1 MKKMLSLTL
10 SVVMLLA
17 FMAGCNDNTVT
28 TDVGTMTKEEIKT
41 FEEKAG
47 GLKLPLT
54 KNGTEITMI
63 VPTSNINLSS
73 TVAIK
78 ELSRRTGAN
87 IKILEI
93 PEATLKQKVKVL
105 MAGGVSEMPD
115 VLKGSF
121 TTQEINDYGA
131 QGAYAAVD
139 DHIKNMP
146 NFKEI
151 FFDKAKEYGTED
163 VDKSWRASDG
173 KLYQIPSYDAS
184 RDVNHGML
192 YRKDIFDKHG
202 IKMWNNPEEFYQA
215 LKQLKQIYPSSTPLV
230 TKSGATMLN
239 QLAASWGVQKWPGM
253 NYNEKTGKWNYSSM
267 EDEFKVFLDYMKKL
281 YNEGLLDAEF
291 LTATQP
297 SWTSKMTQ
305 KDKAFVTYDWIG
317 RLDMFKE
324 QTKDTVP
331 GYDLR
336 YGNPVGPTQKVITL
350 SKVGGAVC
358 VANNKNASLT
368 MQIMDYLLS
377 EGGAELMTC
386 GIEGVTYNLNEDGTK
401 ARYLGFEEGK
411 VIGITDLEEKYGLF
425 TSTLARRYDRRSV
438 YFNYTEREQEAQDL
452 MNNKEDGY
460 LPLQP
465 QLTYTEEEARIVEQY
480 DLNLRKIGEEFAVKY
495 ILADDKNMPSW
506 DKFIS
511 DMKSAGADKVLKA
524 QNDAQK
530 RYDAQ

>member
-1 MKKMLSLTL
+1 MKKISSLIL

-17 FMAGCNDNTVT
+17 FMAGCTDNTVT

-41 FEEKAG
+41 FEEKSG

-54 KNGTEITMI
+54 KGGEEIKI
-63 VPTSNINLSS
+63 VTDSSYTNLSDS
-73 TVAIK
+73 VAMK

-87 IKILEI
+87 IKIMEI
-93 PEATLKQKVKVL
+93 PTSTLKEKVKVL
-105 MAGGVSEMPD
+105 MSGGVDEMPD

-121 TTQEINDYGA
+121 TSQEINDFGV
-131 QGAYAAVD
+131 QGAFAAVD

-151 FFDKAKEYGTED
+151 FFDKSKEYGTEA

-173 KLYQIPSYDAS
+173 KLYQIPSYDAN

-230 TKSGATMLN
+230 TKSGVTMIN
-239 QLAASWGVQKWPGM
+239 QLVASWGVQKWPGM

-317 RLDMFKE
+317 RLDMFME

-336 YGNPVGPTQKVITL
+336 YGNPIGPTQKVITL

-358 VANNKNASLT
+358 VTNNKKATLT
-368 MQIMDYLLS
+368 MKVMDYLLS
-377 EGGAELMTC
+377 EGGAELATL
-386 GIEGVTYNLNEDGTK
+386 GIEGVTYNLNEDGK
-401 ARYLGFEEGK
+401 RAQYIGFEEGK
-411 VIGITDLEEKYGLF
+411 VLGITDLEEKYGLF
-425 TSTLARRYDRRSV
+425 IASVARRYDRRSV

-465 QLTYTEEEARIVEQY
+465 QLTYTEEELKILEQY

-495 ILADDKNMPSW
+495 ILADSKNMPSW